1 MRKEGFVLAQFR
13 ICVCLCKWDV
23 RKIQAPAEFRKRVPA
38 PPSRLELQ
46 LQLCEPLGM
55 GAGLNSGEFFNEVY
69 GGCFKVSILESF
81 WVILLGISE
90 ICASVLSGMDRAG

>member
-13 ICVCLCKWDV
+13 ICVCLRKWDV

-55 GAGLNSGEFFNEVY
+55 GAGLNSGEFFLWFMVVVL
-69 GGCFKVSILESF
+69 KSAF
-81 WVILLGISE
+81 WSP
-90 ICASVLSGMDRAG
+90 SG